1 MEITVARLREILKDI
16 DWEIQVDSID
26 ETLPLR
32 DQGLDSL
39 DMVTLFFALEER
51 LSIRIPDSET
61 SGLLSLKDIA
71 EHVNSEMK
79 R

>member
-1 MEITVARLREILKDI
+1 MEMTTVQLREMLKEI
-16 DWEIQVDSID
+16 DWEIAVDTID

-39 DMVTLFFALEER
+39 DMVTLFFFLEEQ
-51 LSIRIPDSET
+51 LAIKIPEDDAVT
-61 SGLLSLKDIA
+61 LTSLKEITGYLD
-71 EHVNSEMK
+71 S

>member
-1 MEITVARLREILKDI
+1 MTTAELRERLKQI
-16 DWEIQVDSID
+16 DWEIAVDTLD

-39 DMVTLFFALEER
+39 DMVTLFFFLEER
-51 LSIRIPDSET
+51 FAIKIPENDAAN
-61 SGLLSLKDIA
+61 LISLKDITRYL
-71 EHVNSEMK
+71 NS